1 MEMMMIPNPN
11 LTTEQKIDA
20 IYHEV
25 LNGDKT
31 LDFLNVI
38 GIALG
43 IYNTFLNRQQIDNN
57 AIMQELQK
65 QDEVYFKQIISLLS
79 ELKGVKNGNE
89 YNNDAKHDDGK

>member
-1 MEMMMIPNPN
+1 MIPNPN

-20 IYHEV
+20 IYREV

-43 IYNTFLNRQQIDNN
+43 IYNTFLNLLFSIEVIWHILKHIVHLLN
-57 AIMQELQK
+57 AHI
-65 QDEVYFKQIISLLS
+65 FKYINIHISPPKS
-79 ELKGVKNGNE
+79 SRSIT
-89 YNNDAKHDDGK
+89 